1 MQLAPSRR
9 RARTALPTAV
19 RLAAALA
26 LTPLLASTATA
37 APTAT
42 SAPAS
47 TVAVAVAAEPAVSA
61 VLCNKHCD
69 ARDPA
74 AATSDRVPVTATLYG
89 RSIALHLSDN
99 DVMGWASIDSGAA
112 GDQTWLDRSFD
123 GGRTWA
129 SGSKLGATATPA
141 GRTGW
146 RSQMY
151 NVDDWNT
158 GGIGALRACGKAGDR
173 AEIACTG
180 WARVD
185 WNAGSRSKAAATAL
199 MMNYDRGS
207 GKFAGWWTSATALTS
222 LIDNIRI
229 SHMPSYRYAIANT
242 YDKLRTAE
250 GGDFTNPYLDDTG
263 WWGLA
268 WVAAYDLTGDR
279 RYLDTAR
286 KDADH
291 MAAYWTGKC
300 GGGVQWATDKPYKN
314 AITNELYIQLSA
326 ALHNRVAGDTTYLQ
340 RAKDGW
346 AWFRASGMIN
356 SGNTVNDGLR
366 DDCTNNGDTTW
377 TYNQGVI
384 LAALAELNRATGD
397 ATLLTRARTLADAST
412 TSAYLNPGSTLHEPY
427 EPDGTGCTSDGDSF
441 KGAYVRGLGLLN
453 KALPDRPYS
462 AYLDRQADTAYAKNR
477 TSLDQYGPH
486 WAGPLKDLGNGCQH
500 SALDLMNA
508 AEDS

>member
-1 MQLAPSRR
+1 MLP
-9 RARTALPTAV
+9 RTPLRSFGPA
-19 RLAAALA
+19 
-26 LTPLLASTATA
+26 LLASLA
-37 APTAT
+37 AVLMLGALPAV
-42 SAPAS
+42 ANPAS
-47 TVAVAVAAEPAVSA
+47 AAVPAPGAAAEV
-61 VLCNKHCD
+61 CNKHCD

-74 AATSDRVPVTATLYG
+74 SATADRVPVHASVHG

-99 DVMGWASIDSGAA
+99 DVMGWASIDDGAA
-112 GDQTWLDRSFD
+112 GDETWLDRSFD

-129 SGSKLGATATPA
+129 SGSKLGATAVPS

-173 AEIACTG
+173 SEIACTG
-180 WARVD
+180 WARVN
-185 WNAGSRSKAAATAL
+185 WTAGSRSTAAATAL
-199 MMNYDRGS
+199 MMNYDRNS

-229 SHMPSYRYAIANT
+229 SHMPSYTYAISNT
-242 YDKLRTAE
+242 YEKLIGAE
-250 GGDFTNPYLDDTG
+250 GGDFTNSYLDDTG

-268 WVAAYDLTGDR
+268 WVAAYDLTGER

-291 MAAYWTGKC
+291 MAAYWTGTC

-326 ALHNRVAGDTTYLQ
+326 ALHNRIAGDTTYLR
-340 RAKDGW
+340 RAEDGW
-346 AWFRASGMIN
+346 NWFKGSGMIN
-356 SGNTVNDGLR
+356 SGNTINDGLSENS
-366 DDCTNNGDTTW
+366 DGTCSNNGDTTW
-377 TYNQGVI
+377 TYNQGVV

-397 ATLLTRARTLADAST
+397 ASLLDSARTLADAST
-412 TSAYLNPGSTLHEPY
+412 TSSYLNPGGTLHEPY
-427 EPDGTGCTSDGDSF
+427 EPDSDCTTDGDSF
-441 KGAYVRGLGLLN
+441 KGAYARGLGILN

-462 AYLDRQADTAYAKNR
+462 AYLDRQADTAHEKNR
-477 TSLDQYGPH
+477 NSLDQYGAH
-486 WAGPLKDLGNGCQH
+486 WAGPLTRTGNGCQH

-508 AEDS
+508 AQDS

>member
-1 MQLAPSRR
+1 MQLAPSHR

-37 APTAT
+37 APTVT

-47 TVAVAVAAEPAVSA
+47 TVAVAAEPAASA
-61 VLCNKHCD
+61 ALCNKHCD

-89 RSIALHLSDN
+89 RSIGLHLSDN
-99 DVMGWASIDSGAA
+99 DVMGWASIDNGAA

-146 RSQMY
+146 RTQMY

-250 GGDFTNPYLDDTG
+250 GGDFTNSYLDDTG

-291 MAAYWTGKC
+291 MAAYWTDKC

-326 ALHNRVAGDTTYLQ
+326 ALHNRIAGDTTYLQ

-412 TSAYLNPGSTLHEPY
+412 TSAYLNPGGTLHEPY

-453 KALPDRPYS
+453 KVLPDRPYS

-477 TSLDQYGPH
+477 TPLDQYGPH
-486 WAGPLKDLGNGCQH
+486 WAGPRKDLGNGCQH

>member
-1 MQLAPSRR
+1 MPLAPPSPHRP
-9 RARTALPTAV
+9 ALRT
-19 RLAAALA
+19 
-26 LTPLLASTATA
+26 LLASSLA
-37 APTAT
+37 
-42 SAPAS
+42 
-47 TVAVAVAAEPAVSA
+47 A
-61 VLCNKHCD
+61 VLTLGALSAAHAAGAPDASAAAQVCNKHCD
-69 ARDPA
+69 ALDPA
-74 AATSDRVPVTATLYG
+74 SATGDRVPVTASLYG
-89 RSIALHLSDN
+89 RSFALHLSDN
-99 DVMGWASIDSGAA
+99 DVMGWASVDGGTA
-112 GDQTWLDRSFD
+112 GDQVWLDRSFD

-129 SGSKLGATATPA
+129 SGSKLGATAVPD

-185 WNAGSRSKAAATAL
+185 WNAGSRSTAAATAL
-199 MMNYDRGS
+199 MMNYDRGT
-207 GKFAGWWTSATALTS
+207 GKFVGWWTSATALTS

-229 SHMPSYRYAIANT
+229 SRMPSYQYAVSTT
-242 YDKLRTAE
+242 YEKLIHDE
-250 GGDFTNPYLDDTG
+250 GGDFTNSYLDDTG

-268 WVAAYDLTGDR
+268 WVAAYDLTGEQ

-291 MAAYWTGKC
+291 MAAYWTDKC

-326 ALHNRVAGDTTYLQ
+326 ALHNRIAGDTTYLD

-346 AWFRASGMIN
+346 DWFRSSGLIN
-356 SGNTVNDGLR
+356 SGNTINDGLK
-366 DDCTNNGDTTW
+366 DDCSNNGDTTW

-384 LAALAELNRATGD
+384 LAGLAELGRATGD
-397 ATLLTRARTLADAST
+397 GSLLDSARTLADTST
-412 TSAYLNPGSTLHEPY
+412 SSGYLNPGGTLHEPY
-427 EPDGTGCTSDGDSF
+427 EPDTDCTSDGDSF

-453 KALPDRPYS
+453 KALPDHPYS
-462 AYLDRQADTAYAKNR
+462 AYLDQQADTTYAQNR
-477 TSLDQYGPH
+477 NSLDQYGPH
-486 WAGPLKDLGNGCQH
+486 WAGPRAGTGNGCQH

-508 AEDS
+508 AQDS